1 MLPAAAR
8 AATIGD
14 NAAFQAVF
22 SVGWRT
28 GLVVAVFLAGS
39 VNTFAILLERTGYVS
54 VFAQAGKGYAAYI
67 APRYFLFIKLI
78 AVRNILISFGKTH
91 YLSLIAIA
99 SAVVNLVFNYVFAF
113 RGFGFSE
120 LGLGGIGL
128 ATTVVDLILFVLFS
142 TLALGVL

>member
-1 MLPAAAR
+1 MLPAAAQ

-39 VNTFAILLERTGYVS
+39 VNAFAILLEPPGYVS

-78 AVRNILISFGKTH
+78 ALRNIIISFGKTH
-91 YLSLIAIA
+91 
-99 SAVVNLVFNYVFAF
+99 
-113 RGFGFSE
+113 
-120 LGLGGIGL
+120 
-128 ATTVVDLILFVLFS
+128 
-142 TLALGVL
+142 

>member
-39 VNTFAILLERTGYVS
+39 VNAFAILLEPPGYVS
-54 VFAQAGKGYAAYI
+54 VFA
-67 APRYFLFIKLI
+67 
-78 AVRNILISFGKTH
+78 
-91 YLSLIAIA
+91 
-99 SAVVNLVFNYVFAF
+99 
-113 RGFGFSE
+113 
-120 LGLGGIGL
+120 
-128 ATTVVDLILFVLFS
+128 
-142 TLALGVL
+142 